1 MKLYIAEKP
10 SLGRAIAEVLP
21 KPHRRGNGCIHA
33 ANGDTVS
40 WCIGHLLELAEP
52 QAYDPAFKQWRQ
64 EHLPIIPQRWQ
75 LQAKQKTKSQLA
87 VLKTLI
93 GQADAIV
100 HAGDP
105 DREGQLLVDQVIS
118 FLGVTGS
125 KLDAVQRLLISDL
138 NPDAVKRAI
147 EQLRPN
153 REFIPL
159 STSALARSR
168 ADWLYG
174 INMTRAY
181 TIQGRKMGFD
191 GLLSVGRVQ
200 TPVLGLVTRRDL
212 EIDSFI
218 SKPFYDVLA
227 HIQLPQTAND
237 GSAQASQFTAKWK
250 PSEACEAFLDE
261 QSHMLS
267 KPLAE
272 NVIARIKD
280 KPAQIKDLTKRPKSQ
295 AAPLPYS
302 LSALQI
308 DAAKRFGL
316 SAQQVLDC
324 CQSLYERHTLITYP
338 RSDSRHLPLE
348 HFKQAKTVIKAIASN
363 STAMEKACNN
373 ADSTLKSKAF
383 NDSKVTAHHAIIP
396 TLKQLPRNGLNN
408 VEQQVYDLVAR
419 QYLCQFFPKHEYV
432 DSRIELIIEGG
443 LFIAKARQ
451 LKKEGWK
458 QLFPK
463 VKDDK
468 ADQANGDESSSAMLP
483 ALDKNTVLHCSHGE
497 LLSKQTMAPAHF
509 NDATL
514 LAAMSGIS
522 RFVEDK
528 QVRKVLKDTDGLGT
542 EATRAGII
550 ELLFKRQFLQ
560 RKGKQIHS
568 TATGRA
574 LFHSLPESSTRPD
587 MTAKWEAQLNAIS
600 SKQSS
605 YQDFMLPLAS
615 SLEQLIAQSKSNLA
629 MDLKGLRSTAGKP
642 KRRSTANKLPTKARP
657 NIRAKTKAKPKAKPK
672 TKSKTD

>member
-302 LSALQI
+302 LSATEPDQ
-308 DAAKRFGL
+308 KRR
-316 SAQQVLDC
+316 QQD
-324 CQSLYERHTLITYP
+324 
-338 RSDSRHLPLE
+338 
-348 HFKQAKTVIKAIASN
+348 
-363 STAMEKACNN
+363 
-373 ADSTLKSKAF
+373 
-383 NDSKVTAHHAIIP
+383 
-396 TLKQLPRNGLNN
+396 
-408 VEQQVYDLVAR
+408 
-419 QYLCQFFPKHEYV
+419 
-432 DSRIELIIEGG
+432 
-443 LFIAKARQ
+443 
-451 LKKEGWK
+451 
-458 QLFPK
+458 
-463 VKDDK
+463 
-468 ADQANGDESSSAMLP
+468 
-483 ALDKNTVLHCSHGE
+483 
-497 LLSKQTMAPAHF
+497 
-509 NDATL
+509 
-514 LAAMSGIS
+514 
-522 RFVEDK
+522 
-528 QVRKVLKDTDGLGT
+528 
-542 EATRAGII
+542 
-550 ELLFKRQFLQ
+550 
-560 RKGKQIHS
+560 
-568 TATGRA
+568 
-574 LFHSLPESSTRPD
+574 RPD
-587 MTAKWEAQLNAIS
+587 HV
-600 SKQSS
+600 
-605 YQDFMLPLAS
+605 PV
-615 SLEQLIAQSKSNLA
+615 
-629 MDLKGLRSTAGKP
+629 P
-642 KRRSTANKLPTKARP
+642 P
-657 NIRAKTKAKPKAKPK
+657 NHH
-672 TKSKTD
+672 